1 MDDKKLKTEG
11 APASLR
17 PGLVEAQQVISTIK
31 IRQNQI
37 RPKAHRSWKK
47 KLAEHN
53 RRVREERKRKKGGSK
68 QPEDPKDPGPEGQAP
83 HV

>member
-1 MDDKKLKTEG
+1 MDDKKPKSEG

-37 RPKAHRSWKK
+37 RPKAYRSWKK
-47 KLAEHN
+47 NLLN
-53 RRVREERKRKKGGSK
+53 TTEE
-68 QPEDPKDPGPEGQAP
+68 
-83 HV
+83 

>member
-1 MDDKKLKTEG
+1 MDDKKPKSEG

-17 PGLVEAQQVISTIK
+17 PGLVKAQQVISTIK
-31 IRQNQI
+31 IRKNQI
-37 RPKAHRSWKK
+37 RPKAYRSWKK
-47 KLAEHN
+47 KLAHN

-68 QPEDPKDPGPEGQAP
+68 QSEDPKDPGPEGQAP

>member
-1 MDDKKLKTEG
+1 MDDKKPKSEG

-37 RPKAHRSWKK
+37 RPKAYRSWKK
-47 KLAEHN
+47 NLLNRTEECPRKLLGDFN
-53 RRVREERKRKKGGSK
+53 RIFQLITVIWDC
-68 QPEDPKDPGPEGQAP
+68 P
-83 HV
+83 

>member
-1 MDDKKLKTEG
+1 MIKKPKTEG

-31 IRQNQI
+31 IRQY
-37 RPKAHRSWKK
+37 RSWKK

-68 QPEDPKDPGPEGQAP
+68 QSEDPKDPGPEGQAP

>member
-1 MDDKKLKTEG
+1 MDAKEHKTDET
-11 APASLR
+11 PASLQ

-37 RPKAHRSWKK
+37 RPKAYRSWKK

>member
-1 MDDKKLKTEG
+1 MDDKKPRSEG

-37 RPKAHRSWKK
+37 RPKAYRSWKK
-47 KLAEHN
+47 KLAHN

-68 QPEDPKDPGPEGQAP
+68 QSEDPKDPGPEGQAP

>member
-1 MDDKKLKTEG
+1 MDDKKPETEG

-37 RPKAHRSWKK
+37 RPKAYRSWIK